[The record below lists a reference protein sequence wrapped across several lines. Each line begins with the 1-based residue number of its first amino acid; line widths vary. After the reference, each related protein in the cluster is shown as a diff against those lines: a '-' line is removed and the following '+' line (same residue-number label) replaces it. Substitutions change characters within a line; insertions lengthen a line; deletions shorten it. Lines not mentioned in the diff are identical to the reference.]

1 MTARGQREISGW
13 LAGAAAS
20 SARVIVDRGRIAAAL
35 PGYKLG
41 AQLGVGGFGLVVAGR
56 HRRLRRQVAIKVVP
70 SEADDASA
78 FVAEARLLA
87 GLDHPHIVRVYD
99 YLESDGLGFIV
110 MELLDGGTLTRR
122 QQAGISPP
130 QACAVGLAVAAALAY
145 VHERGVL
152 HRDIKA
158 ANVLFD
164 SAGLAKV
171 TDFGIARL
179 FAGSG
184 VTGTARGAG
193 TPAYMAPEQ
202 IRGGRLGPTA
212 DLYALGTLLYQML
225 TGATPFDPSL
235 PLPQLWA
242 QHLSVA
248 PAPPIGTPAP
258 LADVIL
264 RALAKDPTDRQP
276 DADAFARDLA
286 AAAVDVYGPRW
297 LVSTGL
303 SLHLGEEIRRIAAPT
318 LAELSPSVLSVAVR
332 SDCLGETSS
341 WQSTHAADHESV
353 SSPPRPTPHHD
364 LRTVDRSTSIGAGSI
379 PAQRHRGRHVPRPP
393 ARRRARQLQILVPIT
408 LVLVA
413 AIAAVLLTTRAPGP
427 PAAGTGPRTTASSAA
442 PGSTPAAFR
451 GLTLSGFSDAVSS
464 VAFSPD
470 GHTLAGGSWDTT
482 VRLWDVTHR
491 DQPAPIG
498 KPLTGH
504 SLYVTSVT
512 FSPDGRTLAVGGW
525 DKTVQL
531 WDMNNRNH
539 PELLGHPL
547 TGAAGQVNSVAFSP
561 DGRTLAVGGWGR
573 MIQLWDLADRTHPL
587 PLGQLLV
594 AGGVASVGFS
604 PDGRTLAGGGADGV
618 LRLWDLTD
626 RTRPTVLGRPLTAEF
641 KALTALAFSPDGHTL
656 ATAGFDD
663 IAHLWDLTDR
673 TRPTDLGKMPT
684 SKGESSATITFS
696 PNGRTLASTERWG
709 TVQLADAVS
718 RAVSAPLRGHSDTV
732 NSVAFSP
739 DGRTLAS
746 GSGDRTIRLW
756 DVTDPARP
764 AAIG

>member
-1 MTARGQREISGW
+1 M
-13 LAGAAAS
+13 
-20 SARVIVDRGRIAAAL
+20 IVDRGRIAAAL

-87 GLDHPHIVRVYD
+87 GLDHPHIVRVFD

-122 QQAGISPP
+122 QQQMGISPP
-130 QACAVGLAVAAALAY
+130 QACAVGLAVAAALAH

-164 SAGLAKV
+164 STGLAKV

-202 IRGGRLGPTA
+202 IRGGRLGPTT
-212 DLYALGTLLYQML
+212 DLYALGILLYQML
-225 TGATPFDPSL
+225 TGAPPFDPSL
-235 PLPQLWA
+235 PLPQLWT
-242 QHLSVA
+242 QHLSVV
-248 PAPPIGTPAP
+248 PAPPIGTPVP

-264 RALAKDPTDRQP
+264 RALAKDPADRQP

-303 SLHLGEEIRRIAAPT
+303 SLHLDEEIRRIAAPT
-318 LAELSPSVLSVAVR
+318 LAVLSPSTLAVAAR
-332 SDCLGETSS
+332 SDRLGQTSS
-341 WQSTHAADHESV
+341 WPSTYAADHKSI
-353 SSPPRPTPHHD
+353 SSPPHSTPHHD
-364 LRTVDRSTSIGAGSI
+364 LRTVDRPASIGAGSI
-379 PAQRHRGRHVPRPP
+379 PAQRPRRRHVPRPP
-393 ARRRARQLQILVPIT
+393 ARRQIRRPQMVVPFT

-413 AIAAVLLTTRAPGP
+413 AIAAILLTTKAPDR
-427 PAAGTGPRTTASSAA
+427 PASGGSPAPR
-442 PGSTPAAFR
+442 STPSSFR

-470 GHTLAGGSWDTT
+470 GRTLAGGSGDKT
-482 VRLWDVTHR
+482 VRLWDVTDR
-491 DQPAPIG
+491 DHPAPIG

-504 SLYVTSVT
+504 SLYVTSVAFSPDGRT
-512 FSPDGRTLAVGGW
+512 LAVGSWDRTVQLWDMNNRNHPTLLGTPLTGATDQVNSISFSPDGRTLAVGGW
-525 DKTVQL
+525 
-531 WDMNNRNH
+531 
-539 PELLGHPL
+539 
-547 TGAAGQVNSVAFSP
+547 S
-561 DGRTLAVGGWGR
+561 R

-587 PLGQLLV
+587 PLGQLLA
-594 AGGVASVGFS
+594 AGDHIGSVEFS
-604 PDGRTLAGGGADGV
+604 PDGRTLAGGGADGI
-618 LRLWDLTD
+618 LQLWDLTD
-626 RTRPTVLGRPLTAEF
+626 RTRPTALGKPLTAEL
-641 KALTALAFSPDGHTL
+641 KVITALTFSSDGRTL
-656 ATAGFDD
+656 ATAGADD
-663 IAHLWDLTDR
+663 IAHLWDLSDR
-673 TRPTDLGKMPT
+673 SRPTDLGKLPVDIE
-684 SKGESSATITFS
+684 ESSAAITFS
-696 PNGRTLASTERWG
+696 PNGRTLASAKRTG
-709 TVQLADAVS
+709 FLYLADAVS
-718 RAVSAPLRGHSDTV
+718 HAVSPPLLGHMGAVT
-732 NSVAFSP
+732 SVAFSP
-739 DGRTLAS
+739 DRRTLAS
-746 GSGDRTIRLW
+746 GSEDRTIRLW
-756 DVTDPARP
+756 DVTEPARP
-764 AAIG
+764 TALG

>member
-1 MTARGQREISGW
+1 
-13 LAGAAAS
+13 
-20 SARVIVDRGRIAAAL
+20 VIVDRGRIAAAL

-87 GLDHPHIVRVYD
+87 GLDHPHIVRVFD

-122 QQAGISPP
+122 QQTGISPP
-130 QACAVGLAVAAALAY
+130 QACAVGLAVAAALAH
-145 VHERGVL
+145 VHKRGVL

-212 DLYALGTLLYQML
+212 DLYALGILLYQIL

-248 PAPPIGTPAP
+248 PAPPVGAPAP

-264 RALAKDPTDRQP
+264 RALAKDPADRQP
-276 DADAFARDLA
+276 DADTFARDLA
-286 AAAVDVYGPRW
+286 AAAVDAYGPRW

-303 SLHLGEEIRRIAAPT
+303 SLHLDEEIRRIAAPT
-318 LAELSPSVLSVAVR
+318 LALHLPSALSVAAQ

-341 WQSTHAADHESV
+341 WRSTHAADHESA
-353 SSPPRPTPHHD
+353 SLPPRPAPYRD
-364 LRTVDRSTSIGAGSI
+364 LRTVDRSTFVGAGPI
-379 PAQRHRGRHVPRPP
+379 PAQRQGGRHVPRPP
-393 ARRRARQLQILVPIT
+393 ARRRIRQLQILVSFI

-427 PAAGTGPRTTASSAA
+427 PAAGTGPRTTASPA
-442 PGSTPAAFR
+442 PGSTPSAFR

-491 DQPAPIG
+491 DHPAPIG

-539 PELLGHPL
+539 PKLLGHPL

-587 PLGQLLV
+587 PLGQLLA
-594 AGGVASVGFS
+594 AGDHVASVGFS
-604 PDGRTLAGGGADGV
+604 PDGRTLAGGGADGL

-626 RTRPTVLGRPLTAEF
+626 RTRPTVLGMPLNAEL
-641 KALTALAFSPDGHTL
+641 KVLTALAFSPDGHTL
-656 ATAGFDD
+656 ATAGSDD
-663 IAHLWDLTDR
+663 IAHLWDLSDR

-684 SKGESSATITFS
+684 GLDESSIMITFS
-696 PNGRTLASTERWG
+696 PNGRTLASAERTG
-709 TVQLADAVS
+709 IVQLADAVS
-718 RAVSAPLRGHSDTV
+718 RAVPAPLWGHSGTV

-764 AAIG
+764 AALG

>member
-1 MTARGQREISGW
+1 M
-13 LAGAAAS
+13 
-20 SARVIVDRGRIAAAL
+20 IVDRGRIAAAL

-87 GLDHPHIVRVYD
+87 GLDHPHIVRVFD

-122 QQAGISPP
+122 QQQMGISPP
-130 QACAVGLAVAAALAY
+130 QACAVGLAVAAALAH

-164 SAGLAKV
+164 STGLAKV

-202 IRGGRLGPTA
+202 IRGGRLGPST
-212 DLYALGTLLYQML
+212 DLYALGILLYQML
-225 TGATPFDPSL
+225 TGAPPFDPSL
-235 PLPQLWA
+235 PLPQLWT
-242 QHLSVA
+242 QHLSVE
-248 PAPPIGTPAP
+248 PTPPTGTPVP

-264 RALAKDPTDRQP
+264 RALAKDPADRQP

-297 LVSTGL
+297 LVSTGF
-303 SLHLGEEIRRIAAPT
+303 SLHLDEGIRRIAVPT
-318 LAELSPSVLSVAVR
+318 LAVLAPSALAVAAR
-332 SDCLGETSS
+332 SDRLGQTSS
-341 WQSTHAADHESV
+341 WRSPHAADHKSIF
-353 SSPPRPTPHHD
+353 PPPHPAPHHD
-364 LRTVDRSTSIGAGSI
+364 LRTVDRSGSIGAGSI
-379 PAQRHRGRHVPRPP
+379 PAQRHSARRVPRPP
-393 ARRRARQLQILVPIT
+393 ARRQIRRPQIVVPFT

-413 AIAAVLLTTRAPGP
+413 AIAAVLLTARAPGN
-427 PAAGTGPRTTASSAA
+427 PAAGTGPRTTASPA
-442 PGSTPAAFR
+442 PRSTPSSFR
-451 GLTLSGFSDAVSS
+451 GLALSGFSEAVSS

-470 GHTLAGGSWDTT
+470 GHTLAGGSEDNT

-491 DQPAPIG
+491 DHPTPIG

-512 FSPDGRTLAVGGW
+512 FSPDGQTLAVGGW

-539 PELLGHPL
+539 PELLGAPL
-547 TGAAGQVNSVAFSP
+547 TGVAGQVNSISFSP
-561 DGRTLAVGGWGR
+561 DGRTLAVGGMGR
-573 MIQLWDLADRTHPL
+573 MIQLWDLANRTHPL
-587 PLGQLLV
+587 PLGQLLA
-594 AGGVASVGFS
+594 AGDHVASVEFS

-626 RTRPTVLGRPLTAEF
+626 RTRPTVLGRPLAAEL
-641 KALTALAFSPDGHTL
+641 KVLTALAFSSDGHTL
-656 ATAGFDD
+656 ATAGADD
-663 IAHLWDLTDR
+663 IAHLWDLSDR
-673 TRPTDLGKMPT
+673 TRPTDLGKIPT
-684 SKGESSATITFS
+684 SIEDSSATITLS
-696 PNGRTLASTERWG
+696 PTGRTLASATRTG
-709 TVQLADAVS
+709 TVQLADTVS
-718 RAVSAPLRGHSDTV
+718 RAVSAPLIGHLGAVT
-732 NSVAFSP
+732 SVAFSP

-746 GSGDRTIRLW
+746 GSRDRTIRLW
-756 DVTDPARP
+756 DVTEPARP
-764 AAIG
+764 AALG